1 MTSRSAASSSLER
14 LEKAVEF
21 AKKLEI
27 IVILKGANTTIV
39 LPTGKV
45 FFNSTGNSGMATG
58 GSGDVLTGII
68 TGLVAQKY
76 SPSEAAILGVYLHGL
91 AGDMALK
98 NNSQE
103 SLLAGDII
111 ENICEAYSSLHK

>member
-1 MTSRSAASSSLER
+1 
-14 LEKAVEF
+14 
-21 AKKLEI
+21 
-27 IVILKGANTTIV
+27 
-39 LPTGKV
+39 
-45 FFNSTGNSGMATG
+45 MATG

>member
-1 MTSRSAASSSLER
+1 
-14 LEKAVEF
+14 
-21 AKKLEI
+21 
-27 IVILKGANTTIV
+27 
-39 LPTGKV
+39 
-45 FFNSTGNSGMATG
+45 MATG

-111 ENICEAYSSLHK
+111 ENIYEAYSSASQIILPFATI